1 MFQTVHHIKNGAQ
14 EMYEIDARAA
24 VAKHPNEW
32 SKEAWTD
39 EAKAAA
45 AKAERKA
52 AKADTDKPAA
62 PVEPT
67 ASEPAKSDP
76 DSTGLAKVADEAKAA
91 AKPGIGI
98 NG

>member
-32 SKEAWTD
+32 SKEPWTD
-39 EAKAAA
+39 DAKAAA

-52 AKADTDKPAA
+52 AKAETDKPAA
-62 PVEPT
+62 PVDLAAT
-67 ASEPAKSDP
+67 DPAKADP
-76 DSTGLAKVADEAKAA
+76 DSAGAVKVADDAKAA
-91 AKPGIGI
+91 AKPGPG
-98 NG
+98 NTG